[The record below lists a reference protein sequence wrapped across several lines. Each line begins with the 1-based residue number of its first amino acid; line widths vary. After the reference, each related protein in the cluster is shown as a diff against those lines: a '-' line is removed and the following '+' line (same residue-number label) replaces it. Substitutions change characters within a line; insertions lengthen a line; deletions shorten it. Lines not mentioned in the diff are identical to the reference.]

1 MGIHKPEVK
10 SSRHHVG
17 RPQAQGHTRDQQ
29 VPASYRELTYELT
42 HFSSGKEEKPELEK
56 RTKGK
61 KSSSLYYG
69 QEDSITGDS
78 NQTNSFTAKPPQP
91 STTNM
96 CDRRDNTFQ
105 EDFSNITVDL
115 TPACAGLATGNNLC
129 RDFNTVTSELN
140 TPDITDMDIGNI
152 LAHPDIDL
160 ADLIN
165 TADSDIDTRMETRED
180 VWGYESFDVF
190 QTPDYGLC
198 LPATLVEGSQDPPA
212 ADDDS
217 LNVPD
222 SALLEEYQNI
232 DILKWIVEDQD
243 IDPVSSSKVPE
254 QSEDVKRVSVI
265 VPVSSPSTAFYIN
278 ALPEKEE
285 KEVKVKMENLTE
297 DEKYR
302 RMRLQNNDA
311 SKRCR
316 EKRKRKQQDMEEEL
330 IFLQDKNQSLKDKV
344 ELMERE
350 VRAMKRRLLDD
361 VRLKKS

>member
-1 MGIHKPEVK
+1 M
-10 SSRHHVG
+10 
-17 RPQAQGHTRDQQ
+17 
-29 VPASYRELTYELT
+29 
-42 HFSSGKEEKPELEK
+42 
-56 RTKGK
+56 
-61 KSSSLYYG
+61 
-69 QEDSITGDS
+69 
-78 NQTNSFTAKPPQP
+78 QP
-91 STTNM
+91 SRITSASPPLAGGEGSL
-96 CDRRDNTFQ
+96 DNTFQ

-115 TPACAGLATGNNLC
+115 TAAGLVTGNNLC

-152 LAHPDIDL
+152 LGHPDIDL

-165 TADSDIDTRMETRED
+165 TADTDIDTRMETRED

-198 LPATLVEGSQDPPA
+198 LPATLVEGSQVPPA

-243 IDPVSSSKVPE
+243 IVDPVPSNEVPE

-278 ALPEKEE
+278 ALPEE
-285 KEVKVKMENLTE
+285 KTEVKVKMENLTE

-316 EKRKRKQQDMEEEL
+316 EKRKRKLQDMEEEL

-344 ELMERE
+344 EFMERE

-361 VRLKKS
+361 VRLKKK

>member
-1 MGIHKPEVK
+1 M
-10 SSRHHVG
+10 
-17 RPQAQGHTRDQQ
+17 
-29 VPASYRELTYELT
+29 
-42 HFSSGKEEKPELEK
+42 
-56 RTKGK
+56 
-61 KSSSLYYG
+61 
-69 QEDSITGDS
+69 
-78 NQTNSFTAKPPQP
+78 QP
-91 STTNM
+91 SRITSASPPLAGGEGSL
-96 CDRRDNTFQ
+96 DNTFQ

-115 TPACAGLATGNNLC
+115 TAASLATGNNLC

-152 LAHPDIDL
+152 LGHPDIDL

-165 TADSDIDTRMETRED
+165 TADTDIDTRMETRED

-198 LPATLVEGSQDPPA
+198 LPATLVEGSQVPPA

-243 IDPVSSSKVPE
+243 IVDPVPSSEVPE

-278 ALPEKEE
+278 ALPEE
-285 KEVKVKMENLTE
+285 KTEVKVKMENLTE

-316 EKRKRKQQDMEEEL
+316 EKRKRKLQDMEEEL
-330 IFLQDKNQSLKDKV
+330 IFLQDKNRSLKDKV
-344 ELMERE
+344 EFMERE

-361 VRLKKS
+361 VRLKKSKV